1 MPRLQAAQQDPHDQI
16 PREGEEDVGSEGSTR
31 DLQAGMRRHH
41 ERYGEAAQPFDLR
54 SELGFTRL
62 AGGALHACSMGHG
75 GGGGC
80 AKVRP

>member
-1 MPRLQAAQQDPHDQI
+1 
-16 PREGEEDVGSEGSTR
+16 
-31 DLQAGMRRHH
+31 MRRNYQP
-41 ERYGEAAQPFDLR
+41 YGEAAQPFDLGTK
-54 SELGFTRL
+54 LGFTRL